1 MKDLYKFIL
10 LPFFA
15 SLALLFCTSNTT
27 GQQVI
32 YSQKD
37 STAIKNTALDYIDGY
52 YSGNTERVEKAIH
65 PDLNKATPR
74 DLPQTG
80 RTTMNYTTWSGL
92 IEFTRAKAGYIDDTA
107 RHIKVVILNIENEVS
122 NVKAVS
128 SQYID
133 YLQIARLDGEWKII
147 NVLFASGPKNP
158 PRLKNFAPDMEKPA
172 VEKAAMT
179 YLNGLS
185 AADAGKL
192 EMVLDPEFNKVTL
205 QPVAQSGKTALRRQR
220 YESVVETTR
229 AGIGK
234 QDEVYRNN
242 KVKVLDMQDGIA
254 VVRCEATGLIEQV
267 QLYKGDGQW
276 KLFNCISRPNT
287 SLTLQQAM
295 TVIAGDPMPEFSLPV
310 YDGGTFNLSDYQGKN
325 VILIFPRGW
334 TGNNWC
340 SYCPYQYL
348 ELEKLEKEQHIMKKY
363 NVQVAYVMPYSSDRI
378 KDWMEKFPDGLE
390 VIEGIKNPANPPQ
403 AGSIQAE
410 YADWVRKN
418 FPLVFKVD
426 KGDTHDVIP
435 VLVDEDRSLS
445 RLLKLFTNFWD
456 GVSAEQNIA
465 SVFIIDKKGVLRYK
479 YIGQMTEDRP
489 AVDFLLNII
498 DDLND

>member
-1 MKDLYKFIL
+1 MKKIYQFNKLVL
-10 LPFFA
+10 CALVFA
-15 SLALLFCTSNTT
+15 MACTSTSF
-27 GQQVI
+27 GQQVT
-32 YSQKD
+32 YSKDD
-37 STAIKNTALDYIDGY
+37 STAIKNVALDYIDGY
-52 YSGNTERVEKAIH
+52 YSGNAERVEKAIH

-92 IEFTRAKAGYIDDTA
+92 IEFTRAKTGFIDDTA
-107 RHIKVVILNIENEVS
+107 RHIKVIILNIENEVS
-122 NVKAVS
+122 NVKAIS

-133 YLQIARLDGEWKII
+133 YLQIARLDGQWKII

-158 PRLKNFAPDMEKPA
+158 PRLKNFEPEMEKPT
-172 VEKAAMT
+172 VEKTAMT

-192 EMVLDPEFNKVTL
+192 ELVLDPEFNKVTL
-205 QPVAQSGKTALRRQR
+205 QPVAQSGTTAIRRQR
-220 YESVVETTR
+220 YESVIETSR

-242 KVKVLDMQDGIA
+242 KVQVLDMHDGIA
-254 VVRCEATGLIEQV
+254 IVRCESTGQIDYV

-287 SLTLQQAM
+287 NLTLLQAM
-295 TVIAGDPMPEFSLPV
+295 TAIAGDPMPEFSLPV
-310 YDGGTFNLSDYQGKN
+310 YNGGTFNLSEYHGKN
-325 VILIFPRGW
+325 VMLIFPRGW

-348 ELEKLEKEQHIMKKY
+348 ELEKLEQEQHIMKKY

-378 KDWMEKFPDGLE
+378 KDWMEKFPAGLE
-390 VIEGIKNPANPPQ
+390 VIEGIKNPANAPQ

-418 FPLVFKVD
+418 FPLVFKAEKND
-426 KGDTHDVIP
+426 PHKIIP

-445 RLLKLFTNFWD
+445 RQLKLFTNFWD

-489 AVDFLLNII
+489 AIDFLLNII